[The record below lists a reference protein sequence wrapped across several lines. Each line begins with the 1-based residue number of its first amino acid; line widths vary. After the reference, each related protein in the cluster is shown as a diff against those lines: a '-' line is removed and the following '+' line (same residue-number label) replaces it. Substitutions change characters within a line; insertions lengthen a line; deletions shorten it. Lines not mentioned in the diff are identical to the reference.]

1 MKPLIFFFIILGITA
16 TLLLLKTRPLFG
28 STLSNAELVVGA
40 LVTMVVVVIWRV
52 VSRRNARRKV
62 DEIRDSALW

>member
-1 MKPLIFFFIILGITA
+1 MKPLIFFCIILGIA
-16 TLLLLKTRPLFG
+16 AALLLKTKPLFG
-28 STLSNAELVVGA
+28 STLSNAELIVGA

-52 VSRRNARRKV
+52 VSRRNARRKL

>member
-1 MKPLIFFFIILGITA
+1 MKPLIFFFIILGIAA
-16 TLLLLKTRPLFG
+16 TLLLLKVRPQFG

>member
-1 MKPLIFFFIILGITA
+1 MKSLIFLCLILGIA
-16 TLLLLKTRPLFG
+16 AALLLQTETLFG
-28 STLSNAELVVGA
+28 RALSNAELLMGA

-52 VSRRNARRKV
+52 VVRKNARRKL

>member
-1 MKPLIFFFIILGITA
+1 MKPLIFFCIILGIA
-16 TLLLLKTRPLFG
+16 AALLLQTETLFG
-28 STLSNAELVVGA
+28 RTLSNAELIVGA

-52 VSRRNARRKV
+52 VSRRNARRKL

>member
-1 MKPLIFFFIILGITA
+1 MKPLIYFCIILGIA
-16 TLLLLKTRPLFG
+16 AALLLLKTSPLFG
-28 STLSNAELVVGA
+28 STLSNAELIVGA